1 MAQREVKYG
10 YAMARFVV
18 GDGVDVATQTLAD
31 TSAIPK
37 GAIMTETT
45 VICRGAVGSGG
56 SATLKVIAGGLSITT
71 AFAFTKVDTA
81 GWMYRETVPNDLT
94 ALSTGADITLAIG
107 TAALNAGT
115 EELDIIVEYILLD

>member
-1 MAQREVKYG
+1 MAQRNVKYG
-10 YAMARFVV
+10 YAFARFVV
-18 GDGVDVATQTLAD
+18 SDGVTVATQTLAD

-56 SATLKVIAGGLSITT
+56 SATLQVNAGGLVTTT

-81 GWMYRETVPNDLT
+81 GWVYRETMPVDLT
-94 ALSTGADITLAIG
+94 ALSTGADITLVIG

-115 EELDIIVEYILLD
+115 EELDIIVEYLLVD